1 MIETEYRPLHPDERA
16 ILVWL
21 LTNGPDDAK
30 EFLPQL
36 EFLQA
41 RRYCKCGCPS
51 IEFSLPL
58 EVSQAGTP
66 PISLRTNVLGK
77 SGNYDVGVMLVA
89 GYGVLSEL
97 ELYTFEDRVEPFDL
111 PTIDS
116 LKYEQAK

>member
-1 MIETEYRPLHPDERA
+1 MIETEYRPLSSEERA
-16 ILVWL
+16 ILEWL
-21 LTNGPDDAK
+21 LKNGPENAK

-36 EFLQA
+36 EFIQA
-41 RRYCKCGCPS
+41 RRHCKCGCPS

-58 EVSQAGTP
+58 EVPQAGTP

-77 SGNYDVGVMLVA
+77 SGIYDVGVMLVA

-97 ELYTFEDRVEPFDL
+97 ELYTFEDRVDPFDL
-111 PTIDS
+111 PAIDG

>member
-1 MIETEYRPLHPDERA
+1 MIETDYRPLSSDERA
-16 ILVWL
+16 TLEWL
-21 LTNGPDDAK
+21 LMNGPENAK

-36 EFLQA
+36 EFIQA

-58 EVSQAGTP
+58 EVPLAGTP
-66 PISLRTNVLGK
+66 PISLRTNVLGR
-77 SGNYDVGVMLVA
+77 SGNYDVGIMLVA

-97 ELYTFEDRVEPFDL
+97 EIYTFEAIADPFDL

-116 LKYEQAK
+116 LKYVQVK